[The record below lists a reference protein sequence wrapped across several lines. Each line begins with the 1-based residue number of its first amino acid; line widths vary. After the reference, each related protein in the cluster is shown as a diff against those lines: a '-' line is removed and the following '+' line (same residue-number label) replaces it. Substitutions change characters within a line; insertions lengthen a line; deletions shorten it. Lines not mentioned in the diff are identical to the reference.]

1 MAGVLPVNLPAF
13 SAKTDI
19 DQSTDLGLVYDYDEQ
34 KLKTRPISDIY
45 RDLLTRPSNTYTI
58 NAFSDFV
65 DGYNCTISGSIV
77 TLQNAVYIIGG
88 VINCGSSRLV
98 MINGTAILGDSAQSA
113 QITSSNL
120 ITIDTEAGVFN
131 TFIIKGPLRIENTN
145 ATGKVVNL
153 QFGSFLIYDGA
164 LLVASLAAQYGIYSM
179 SGAVAMSIKNY
190 TLLGAATKLYAY
202 GLLFG
207 GTFDGLQSNSLTGDG
222 LIFDGVAGTTVYGD
236 MIFRNCI
243 VECDGASGQPFFL
256 KGKSAANTSVSFT
269 TCNFVS
275 ANNTAG
281 YIESTVGGKFNSIKS
296 IGTDFRNTTGGATK
310 HGLDLTNA
318 YFDVGYFSGGYIT
331 TAGTGG
337 SSYAVKADPAK
348 ISSFLSFQSVFFAN
362 SVTPAN
368 LLGGFTQKST
378 GIDIQQCFPIPNSGV
393 RGGFYFDT
401 TKTGAWTSS
410 GTPGTYTKIFAA
422 LAAITTL
429 PMSSIMERVTHVS
442 SAATN
447 SLTSSSLTSRNI
459 TLSFCVSAKKTSAS
473 ATDATFAIYKNG
485 SLLAGSEVTVTMQQ
499 NEFSAAN
506 MDIPDSVSAAGTDY
520 YELYAKTSTA
530 SQALTF
536 TTITLTLRD

>member
-65 DGYNCTISGSIV
+65 NGYNCTISGSIV

-243 VECDGASGQPFFL
+243 VECDGASGRPL
-256 KGKSAANTSVSFT
+256 LLRGKSAANTSISFT

-275 ANNTAG
+275 ANDTAG

-310 HGLDLTNA
+310 HGLNLTNA
-318 YFDVGYFSGGYIT
+318 FFDLAYFTGGYIT
-331 TAGTGG
+331 TKGTGA
-337 SSYAVKADPAK
+337 SYAVTATPAN
-348 ISSFLSFQSVFFAN
+348 IGQLLAFQNVYFEN
-362 SVTPAN
+362 TTTPAN
-368 LLGGFTQKST
+368 LTGSFTEKTSKVDITSCYGVVDSGITGNLYVSAGTGTFPATGVASEIASVSINAVDTSSNLERTSVVVTDTAYRLKYTGTQAAKKSVSYTISYSQGTASTITCTFELWGSTLGAIGGSTTATTLTAT
-378 GIDIQQCFPIPNSGV
+378 GITATTSVTIPV
-393 RGGFYFDT
+393 
-401 TKTGAWTSS
+401 
-410 GTPGTYTKIFAA
+410 
-422 LAAITTL
+422 TL
-429 PMSSIMERVTHVS
+429 PV
-442 SAATN
+442 
-447 SLTSSSLTSRNI
+447 
-459 TLSFCVSAKKTSAS
+459 
-473 ATDATFAIYKNG
+473 
-485 SLLAGSEVTVTMQQ
+485 
-499 NEFSAAN
+499 NE
-506 MDIPDSVSAAGTDY
+506 
-520 YELYAKTSTA
+520 ELFLKVTSTA
-530 SQALTF
+530 TPTLTF
-536 TTITLTLRD
+536 RTLTISVS